1 MKKLFLFFIFLIIS
15 VSFVTAVPKLP
26 VIVSGKVY
34 INDKIAP
41 IGTEITAI
49 TDGKE
54 VANFKVATKGEFS
67 FLIQKLEE
75 GKLIKFYVDGIDTN
89 VEVDYKSGDFQNLDL
104 AVEKSYSIY
113 VIGGLIALLI
123 ALGVIFLIWKL
134 KRK

>member
-1 MKKLFLFFIFLIIS
+1 MKKFFLFFLFLIITI
-15 VSFVTAVPKLP
+15 SFVNAIPNLP
-26 VIVSGKVY
+26 VIISGKVY
-34 INDKIAP
+34 INEKIAP

-75 GKLIKFYVDGIDTN
+75 GKLIKFYVDCIDTN